1 MKGVGGGEQNLQ
13 NDLENAVSSPTVK
26 GGKSA
31 LNQMAG
37 ELGFEPRLTESESA
51 VLPLNYSP
59 NFYDGAHVAYSHG
72 VFKLAAPASPC
83 QPPPG
88 RGPLFP
94 PVGLTWHRVALTLRR
109 GAPIQQANG
118 GGTKR

>member
-31 LNQMAG
+31 LNQLAG

-72 VFKLAAPASPC
+72 VFKLAAPARSW
-83 QPPPG
+83 
-88 RGPLFP
+88 
-94 PVGLTWHRVALTLRR
+94 PVFSACRSRLAPTWHRVALTLRR

-118 GGTKR
+118 GGTTQ